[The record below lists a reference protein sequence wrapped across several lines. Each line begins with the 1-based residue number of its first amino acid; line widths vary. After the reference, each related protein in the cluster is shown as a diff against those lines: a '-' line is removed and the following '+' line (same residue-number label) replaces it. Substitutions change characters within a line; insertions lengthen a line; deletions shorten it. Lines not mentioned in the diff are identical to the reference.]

1 MIATTTLNK
10 IRAHHPCQEGWTKL
24 LTHIGKTKAD
34 DEVITLKTVLESNAI
49 DDALWTLRASDA
61 PEATMRAY
69 ACWCALSVA
78 HLWDMPAV
86 VREYLETQDESK
98 RDSARAAAWDAARAA
113 VGSAA
118 WDAARAAA
126 WDAAW
131 AAVGSAV
138 RAAVGSAV
146 GSAVRAAV
154 GSAVGSAAR
163 AAAWDA
169 ARAAQKQQ
177 FIAVF
182 CTEEG
187 EGLR

>member
-10 IRAHHPCQEGWTKL
+10 IRAKHPCEEGWKKL
-24 LTHIGKTKAD
+24 LTHLGKTKAD
-34 DEVITLKTVLESNAI
+34 DEVVTLKTVLESNAI

-98 RDSARAAAWDAARAA
+98 RDSARAA

-131 AAVGSAV
+131 AAVGSAAWDSARAAAWDAV
-138 RAAVGSAV
+138 RAAAWD
-146 GSAVRAAV
+146 AVRAAV

-187 EGLR
+187 DGLK